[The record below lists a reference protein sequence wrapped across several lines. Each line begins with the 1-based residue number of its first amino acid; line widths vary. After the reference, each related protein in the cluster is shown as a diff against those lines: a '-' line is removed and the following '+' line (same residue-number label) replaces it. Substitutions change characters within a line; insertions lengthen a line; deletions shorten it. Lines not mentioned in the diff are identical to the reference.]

1 MGARDASG
9 RLAYMEF
16 LERLGMNTGPQ
27 DNSGIS
33 AKIIDGSIAA
43 EDKRRADQ
51 DQRQAKRDVLYCALS
66 CCALLHPLNSTEL
79 Y

>member
-1 MGARDASG
+1 MYPYMYCTCRLVNKVSARDSSG

-16 LERLGMNTGPQ
+16 LERLGVNTGPR

-33 AKIIDGSIAA
+33 AQIIDGSIAA

-51 DQRQAKRDVLYCALS
+51 DARHAVQSA
-66 CCALLHPLNSTEL
+66 
-79 Y
+79 